1 MDTLVTYLQKESV
14 ADRLATYC
22 GAFTFPMLGGDGG
35 ALMSCNISGR
45 DRGMLQTVTN
55 AVWTAILFRD
65 PHLGKPRVPR
75 LSIEKNC
82 RPEQ

>member
-1 MDTLVTYLQKESV
+1 MPWVWKLAADELAISVMDTLVTYLQTESV

-35 ALMSCNISGR
+35 ALLSGHISGR

-55 AVWTAILFRD
+55 AV
-65 PHLGKPRVPR
+65 
-75 LSIEKNC
+75 
-82 RPEQ
+82 